1 MSSQALIDKI
11 IRTAEGEAELITDE
25 IIKRAGESERIILG
39 KVDAECAEI
48 RKAAEEKAA
57 QIKRTSALLSE
68 LDARKAALRAKRD
81 VMDRAY
87 GEAFDRLV
95 SLDTEKRIP
104 FIRSLIL
111 KYAPDSVITLTLT
124 EVDRRYFDEASVRSI
139 EKELADKFGRT
150 SRITVSEKPAKFK
163 GGVFMESAISD
174 VDASFEA
181 IFEELRRGTEAEVSR
196 ILFD

>member
-11 IRTAEGEAELITDE
+11 IRTAESEAELITDE
-25 IIKRAGESERIILG
+25 ILKRAGESERIILG
-39 KVDAECAEI
+39 KADAECADI

-104 FIRSLIL
+104 FIRSLIIR
-111 KYAPDSVITLTLT
+111 YAPDSVITLTLT
-124 EVDRRYFDEASVRSI
+124 EVDRRYFDVAYVGSI

-150 SRITVSEKPAKFK
+150 ARITVSEKPAKFK
-163 GGVFMESAISD
+163 GGVFMESAVSD